1 METKNLIIFV
11 VLSFLILAFF
21 GPQPDK
27 PNDDISN
34 DTNVVEDKSLPSD
47 IKNKEISTG
56 FSLDKSNYVQ
66 VETDMY
72 KVAISK
78 EGGDIRNLYLK
89 KYKDKN
95 SNNSY
100 QLMSDAADP
109 LLYIAQ
115 SGLLGKS
122 LPTHRSVYESPVNNY
137 KMEGEDLQVPLIF
150 ENDNF
155 LVKKVYTFRA
165 DSYEIGTTFEIMNKS
180 QSNITPT
187 AYYQFI
193 HDGESNQGS
202 TFMPTYTGTAYYT
215 DTENFQKVS
224 FGDVESAPFKLN
236 ANNGWIGII
245 QRYFASSWIISSK
258 AKREFFSK

>member
-72 KVAISK
+72 KASISK

-95 SNNSY
+95 SKNSY
-100 QLMSDAADP
+100 QLMSD
-109 LLYIAQ
+109 
-115 SGLLGKS
+115 SEK
-122 LPTHRSVYESPVNNY
+122 
-137 KMEGEDLQVPLIF
+137 F
-150 ENDNF
+150 
-155 LVKKVYTFRA
+155 
-165 DSYEIGTTFEIMNKS
+165 
-180 QSNITPT
+180 
-187 AYYQFI
+187 
-193 HDGESNQGS
+193 
-202 TFMPTYTGTAYYT
+202 
-215 DTENFQKVS
+215 
-224 FGDVESAPFKLN
+224 
-236 ANNGWIGII
+236 
-245 QRYFASSWIISSK
+245 
-258 AKREFFSK
+258 

>member
-72 KVAISK
+72 KASISK

-89 KYKDKN
+89 KYIVDFL
-95 SNNSY
+95 NNI
-100 QLMSDAADP
+100 DALA
-109 LLYIAQ
+109 
-115 SGLLGKS
+115 
-122 LPTHRSVYESPVNNY
+122 E
-137 KMEGEDLQVPLIF
+137 
-150 ENDNF
+150 
-155 LVKKVYTFRA
+155 KK
-165 DSYEIGTTFEIMNKS
+165 
-180 QSNITPT
+180 
-187 AYYQFI
+187 
-193 HDGESNQGS
+193 
-202 TFMPTYTGTAYYT
+202 
-215 DTENFQKVS
+215 
-224 FGDVESAPFKLN
+224 
-236 ANNGWIGII
+236 
-245 QRYFASSWIISSK
+245 IISK
-258 AKREFFSK
+258 NTNTRLIKIGLQ